1 MGFGGPFFFWG
12 VFYAVVLAS
21 TLSLAPSD
29 GTTIK
34 SNPGAVAD
42 LPVAVLAK
50 GRVDVAV
57 ADSAMLAI
65 LLGFLIVGFADK
77 VSLAGEDV
85 AFVRVQVKRM
95 ELPTVLLQQ
104 QH

>member
-1 MGFGGPFFFWG
+1 M
-12 VFYAVVLAS
+12 
-21 TLSLAPSD
+21 
-29 GTTIK
+29 
-34 SNPGAVAD
+34 
-42 LPVAVLAK
+42 
-50 GRVDVAV
+50 VDVAG
-57 ADSAMLAI
+57 AEAAMLTVI
-65 LLGFLIVGFADK
+65 LGFLFVGFVDE